1 MRRHINL
8 LREFSVPLLLGVAI
22 ALFWA
27 NMDASSY
34 ALFIHEPMLFR
45 LDLHFLTNDLFMVL
59 FFGIAAAEITQ
70 SLLPGGDLN
79 PPKKAANALI
89 ATLGGVVGPVL
100 VYLMLNRFFGDPSL
114 AKGAGIPTAT
124 DIALAWL
131 VARIAF
137 GKGHPAVAFLLL
149 LVIADDAIGILI
161 IALFYPNPA
170 FPPEPL
176 WLLLVL
182 AGTGVA
188 SLFSRATIT
197 SYWPYLLVSGSLV
210 WTGLY
215 LGHFHP
221 ALTLIFVVPFLPHG
235 KSEEEHLFEI
245 SSSKSSTLERFVQE
259 WRLFVDFG
267 MFMFGLVNAGV
278 RFSQASEATW
288 LVLAGLVL
296 GKTVGISL
304 FSALGRLMGFPLPK
318 GMNARDTLLAGMI
331 GGIGFTVAL
340 FIAGEAFLN
349 ADTQAAAKMGALFS
363 IGIAVPA
370 MIWGRYRQAA
380 ARKTSSRQEELP
392 QQSATL

>member
-1 MRRHINL
+1 MRQHINL
-8 LREFSVPLLLGVAI
+8 LREFSAPLLLGVAI

-27 NMDASSY
+27 NMDAHSY
-34 ALFIHEPMLFR
+34 GAFIHEPVLLK
-45 LDLHFLTNDLFMVL
+45 LDLHFLTNDIFMTL

-79 PPKKAANALI
+79 PPKKAANALM
-89 ATLGGVVGPVL
+89 ATLGGILGPVL
-100 VYLMLNRFFGDPSL
+100 VFFTLNSFFGEPSL
-114 AKGAGIPTAT
+114 AKGMGIPTAT

-137 GKGHPAVAFLLL
+137 GKEHPAIAFLLL
-149 LVIADDAIGILI
+149 LAIADDAIGILI

-170 FPPEPL
+170 VPPEPM

-182 AGTGVA
+182 AGTGMA
-188 SLFSRATIT
+188 HLFSRATIT
-197 SYWPYLLVSGSLV
+197 SYWPYLIVAGSLV

-215 LGHFHP
+215 YGHFHP
-221 ALTLIFVVPFLPHG
+221 ALSLVFVVPFLPHG

-259 WRLFVDFG
+259 WRLFVDLG
-267 MFMFGLVNAGV
+267 MFLFGLVNAGV

-288 LVLAGLVL
+288 LVLAGLAL

-304 FSALGRLMGFPLPK
+304 FSALGRLIGFPLPE
-318 GMNARDTLLAGMI
+318 GMNTMDTFLAGMI

-340 FIAGEAFLN
+340 FIAGEAFL
-349 ADTQAAAKMGALFS
+349 DPDLQAAAKMGALFS
-363 IGIAVPA
+363 IGMALPA
-370 MIWGRYRQAA
+370 IIWGRYRQAA
-380 ARKTSSRQEELP
+380 ARKTSSRRDELP
-392 QQSATL
+392 EQASTL